1 MPYKNIDPTIW
12 GPHLWKFM
20 HYFTLS
26 YPEEPT
32 EEDKDNLYNFFNTI
46 QTVLPCEKCRYNFKS
61 HLEKTP
67 LTEEILSNNIN
78 VIRWLFD
85 IHNEVNKTTNK
96 PVLSYDDFIKIY
108 STKSQEVQTL
118 QETKPIEVLKPIEVV
133 KPIDIKEKDI
143 KEKDIKRKDIKDNKI
158 TNKLQYV
165 FEYGKNNT
173 VVIVMLIIILILLII
188 YINKKY

>member
-20 HYFTLS
+20 HYYTLS
-26 YPEEPT
+26 YPEDPT

-67 LTEEILSNNIN
+67 LTEEIMSNNVN
-78 VIRWLFD
+78 VVRWLFD
-85 IHNEVNKTTNK
+85 IHNEVNKSTNK
-96 PVLSYDDFIKIY
+96 PVLLYDDFIKIY
-108 STKSQEVQTL
+108 STKPKEIDTPL
-118 QETKPIEVLKPIEVV
+118 ETKPIEIV
-133 KPIDIKEKDI
+133 KQSEIKQI
-143 KEKDIKRKDIKDNKI
+143 YNKDNKTEENNVI
-158 TNKLQYV
+158 ISKIKNIL
-165 FEYGKNNT
+165 EYAKNSKMF
-173 VVIVMLIIILILLII
+173 IILLIILLILIMI

>member
-12 GPHLWKFM
+12 GPPLWKFM

-26 YPEEPT
+26 YPENPT
-32 EEDKDNLYNFFNTI
+32 EEDKDNLYNFFLTI

-67 LTEEILSNNIN
+67 LTEEIMSSNIK
-78 VIRWLFD
+78 VVRWLFD

-96 PVLSYDDFIKIY
+96 PVLLYDDFIKIY
-108 STKSQEVQTL
+108 STKP
-118 QETKPIEVLKPIEVV
+118 QETKPEITKPEITKPQETISEVNKPEV
-133 KPIDIKEKDI
+133 KSDED
-143 KEKDIKRKDIKDNKI
+143 KI
-158 TNKLQYV
+158 SNNFSKVLNYFKNNKLV
-165 FEYGKNNT
+165 L
-173 VVIVMLIIILILLII
+173 ILLLIIIILIMV